1 MGVCIDKCNKDSEKI
16 INSSIVYNKKTEQ
29 SNYNNLNTSNIF
41 NEQERN
47 LTKMKFKKIF
57 SKKNSSKNNETIS
70 PFIHQKMQEY
80 ASIKIQKFYRNYI
93 KLKKDKEKIVI
104 EENKQEKSRLKRKD
118 KCKRRRKRKGGG

>member
-57 SKKNSSKNNETIS
+57 SKKIVV
-70 PFIHQKMQEY
+70 
-80 ASIKIQKFYRNYI
+80 KIMEQYPHLFTK
-93 KLKKDKEKIVI
+93 
-104 EENKQEKSRLKRKD
+104 
-118 KCKRRRKRKGGG
+118 KCKNMLLLKFKNFIGII